1 MDVVVWLR
9 SLGLGK
15 YEAAFRE
22 NEIDET
28 VLPRLTAEDLK
39 DLGVSVVGHRR
50 KLLDAIAAL
59 QNETSAVETPA
70 ERRTTFTE
78 HLAERRQ
85 VTVVFSELVGSTALS
100 ARMDPEDFG
109 EVVSAYHKCI
119 AETVQRFDGFVAAY
133 TGDGVLI
140 YLGYPE
146 AHEDDAEQAVRAGLE
161 MVVAVRDL
169 KTHAALQTRVGI
181 ATGLV
186 VVGDLFGLGASG
198 EQAIVGET
206 PNLAARLL
214 GIAEPNN
221 VVIAESTRK
230 LVGNLFEL
238 QDLGAQELKGIV
250 GPVRAWAALRPSSVE
265 SRFEA
270 LRAVTTPLVGRGEEI
285 ELLMRRWGQAK
296 DGDGC
301 VVLISGEPG
310 IGKSRVAQTIV
321 ERLANDPHIRL
332 RYFCSPHHQDS
343 ALYPSITQLER
354 AAGFRRD
361 DTDEQRLSKLETVLA
376 QATND
381 LGEVV
386 PLMADLLSIPTGDRY
401 PPLNLS
407 PQKRKEKI
415 LQAQLAQLEGL
426 AARQPVLMVFEDIHW
441 SDPTTRES
449 LDLLIDRLPN
459 LRVLAILTFRPE
471 FAPPWI
477 GRPHV
482 TLISLNRL
490 SPRQRSEMIVH
501 LTGGK
506 ALPKD
511 IADQIVDRTDGVP
524 LFIEELTKTVVES
537 GIVTETAAG
546 YVAIG
551 PVAPFAIPTSLHASL
566 LARLD
571 RLAPTRELAQIGAA
585 LGRSFS
591 HQLISAVATMPQQQV
606 DDALVQLVRAELI
619 FRHGTPPDAE
629 YTFKH
634 SLVQDAA
641 YSTLL
646 RSRRQQLHGLISATL
661 EREFS
666 EIVQTRPE
674 VIARHCTEA
683 NLVEKAV
690 GYWLKAG
697 QLALGRMALPEAIAH
712 LDFGLAMLQKLGQ
725 SPQRDGL
732 ELQVRS
738 ALGTAWWARK
748 GWMAEEL
755 VDALKPALEI
765 AKALGQPGAI
775 IQVLWGLWVYYLIR
789 GNARESVT
797 LAEEALRVA
806 QEADD
811 EALLV
816 ARVIAA
822 ATHFWHGELREALKQ
837 GDAIL
842 ALYDERKHWHIA
854 DQFNHDPKTIAG
866 IYGQHCLW
874 ILGYPDQALEVARSK
889 DEHARRRNHPFDL
902 GFALTQGAH
911 IYDYLGDATAL
922 RVRAEEAE
930 RLGAER
936 GLPTFEIMGQAL
948 QGVALVRAGK
958 YDLAVPVL
966 RTAIEQWHS
975 TGARLWG
982 RYIRGVL
989 AEALAR
995 SDKIEEGLEVCD
1007 RALAE
1012 IEQPECRER
1021 WHYAELLRLRGWMLS
1036 LKGDVRGGE
1045 RSYGTSLEWAR
1056 QQQAKSWELRAAIS
1070 LARLWRDQGKAQ
1082 QARELLAPVYGW
1094 FTEGF
1099 DTCDLKEAKALL
1111 DQLVA

>member
-1 MDVVVWLR
+1 
-9 SLGLGK
+9 
-15 YEAAFRE
+15 
-22 NEIDET
+22 
-28 VLPRLTAEDLK
+28 
-39 DLGVSVVGHRR
+39 
-50 KLLDAIAAL
+50 
-59 QNETSAVETPA
+59 
-70 ERRTTFTE
+70 
-78 HLAERRQ
+78 
-85 VTVVFSELVGSTALS
+85 
-100 ARMDPEDFG
+100 
-109 EVVSAYHKCI
+109 
-119 AETVQRFDGFVAAY
+119 
-133 TGDGVLI
+133 
-140 YLGYPE
+140 
-146 AHEDDAEQAVRAGLE
+146 
-161 MVVAVRDL
+161 
-169 KTHAALQTRVGI
+169 
-181 ATGLV
+181 
-186 VVGDLFGLGASG
+186 
-198 EQAIVGET
+198 
-206 PNLAARLL
+206 
-214 GIAEPNN
+214 
-221 VVIAESTRK
+221 
-230 LVGNLFEL
+230 
-238 QDLGAQELKGIV
+238 
-250 GPVRAWAALRPSSVE
+250 
-265 SRFEA
+265 
-270 LRAVTTPLVGRGEEI
+270 
-285 ELLMRRWGQAK
+285 MRRWEQAK
-296 DGDGC
+296 DGDGS

-332 RYFCSPHHQDS
+332 RYFCSAHHQGS

-354 AAGFRRD
+354 AAGFRRE

-426 AARQPVLMVFEDIHW
+426 AARQPVLVVFEDVHW
-441 SDPTTRES
+441 NDPTTRES
-449 LDLLIDRLPN
+449 LDLLIDRLPAI
-459 LRVLAILTFRPE
+459 RVLVILTFRPE
-471 FAPPWI
+471 FSPPWI
-477 GRPHV
+477 GRPQV

-490 SPRQRSEMIVH
+490 SPRQRAEMIAHV
-501 LTGGK
+501 TGGK
-506 ALPKD
+506 ALPKE
-511 IADQIVDRTDGVP
+511 ISDQIVDRTDGVP

-537 GIVTETAAG
+537 GIVTETATG
-546 YVAIG
+546 YVATG

-606 DDALVQLVRAELI
+606 DDALVQRVRAELI
-619 FRHGTPPDAE
+619 FQHGMPPDAE
-629 YTFKH
+629 YSFKH

-646 RSRRQQLHGLISATL
+646 RGRRQQLHGLISATL

-666 EIVQTRPE
+666 EIVQTQPE
-674 VIARHCTEA
+674 VIAQHCTEA

-732 ELQVRS
+732 ELRVRS
-738 ALGTAWWARK
+738 ARGTAWWARK

-765 AKALGQPGAI
+765 AKASGQPGAI

-797 LAEEALRVA
+797 LAEEALRIA
-806 QEADD
+806 QEADG

-822 ATHFWHGELREALKQ
+822 ATHFWHGDLSEAVKQ

-854 DQFNHDPKTIAG
+854 DQFNHDPKTIVG

-874 ILGYPDQALEVARSK
+874 ILGYPDHALEIARSK

-936 GLPTFEIMGQAL
+936 GLPIFKIMGQAL

-958 YDLAVPVL
+958 YDPAVPVL
-966 RTAIEQWHS
+966 RAAIDQWHS

-1007 RALAE
+1007 RVLAE

-1045 RSYGTSLEWAR
+1045 RSYGTSLAWAR
-1056 QQQAKSWELRAAIS
+1056 QQQAKSWELRASMS
-1070 LARLWRDQGKAQ
+1070 LARLWCSQGKVQ

-1099 DTCDLKEAKALL
+1099 DTRDLKEAKALL
-1111 DQLVA
+1111 EELAS